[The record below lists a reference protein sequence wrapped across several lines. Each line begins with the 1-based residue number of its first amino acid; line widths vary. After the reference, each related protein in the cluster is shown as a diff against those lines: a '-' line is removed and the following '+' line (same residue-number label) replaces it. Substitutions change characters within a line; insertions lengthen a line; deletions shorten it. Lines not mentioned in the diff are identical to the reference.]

1 MIRRLR
7 VGVRLCAIL
16 AVTVGLYALWN
27 LGRPFV
33 ARDRDAS
40 RRWRES
46 SYRRWARTTAH
57 LVGMRR
63 TVRGPVPTGPG
74 LLVANH
80 QGWVDILFLAAE
92 TGAVFVSKAEVR
104 DWPLIGRAATSMGTL
119 YVRRG
124 DKRELGVL
132 QRAIADAIDAGELV
146 GFFPEGTSTDGTRLL
161 EFKPSLFEAATSR
174 GRPVHCAALR
184 YRTRS
189 GDPPASTAVAWGD
202 GRAFLEHAV
211 GLLGLRG
218 FDAEVVF
225 ADEPL
230 YGTDRKDLAR
240 EAEAVVRKLGAS
252 PPP

>member
-1 MIRRLR
+1 VIRRLR
-7 VGVRLCAIL
+7 VGVRLSAIL
-16 AVTVGLYALWN
+16 AATVGLYALWN

-33 ARDRDAS
+33 FGRERA

-46 SYRRWARTTAH
+46 SYRRWARTTSR

-63 TVRGPVPTGPG
+63 TVRGRAPSGAG

-104 DWPLIGRAATSMGTL
+104 DWPFLGRAATSMGTL

-132 QRAIADAIDAGELV
+132 QRAIAEAIDSGELV
-146 GFFPEGTSTDGTRLL
+146 GFFPEGTSTDGTRIL
-161 EFKPSLFEAATSR
+161 EFKPSLFEAAMN
-174 GRPVHCAALR
+174 GERPVHCAALR
-184 YRTRS
+184 YRTLP
-189 GDPPASTAVAWGD
+189 GDPPASSAVAWGD
-202 GRAFLEHAV
+202 GRGFLEHAV
-211 GLLGLRG
+211 GMLGLRG
-218 FDAEVVF
+218 FEAEVIF

-230 YGTDRKDLAR
+230 HGTDRKTLAR
-240 EAEAVVRKLGAS
+240 EAEAAVRRLHES
-252 PPP
+252 LPP